1 MRKVLFA
8 SIAVVFVASVV
19 SSRDGHQR
27 NSERLPAHDS
37 EVPRLETARLFSA
50 SIDRFDVTN
59 SVIVSQPTAA
69 NWPEAPKP
77 KPEKRSLHA
86 SETPKVASTP
96 VTKKSAPK
104 KQAAKQK

>member
-8 SIAVVFVASVV
+8 SIAVVLVASAV

-27 NSERLPAHDS
+27 NGGRLQAHDS

-59 SVIVSQPTAA
+59 SVTVSQPTVA
-69 NWPEAPKP
+69 NWPEAAKP
-77 KPEKRSLHA
+77 KPQKRSLHA

-96 VTKKSAPK
+96 LTRKSALK
-104 KQAAKQK
+104 KPAAKQK

>member
-8 SIAVVFVASVV
+8 SIAVVLVASAV

-27 NSERLPAHDS
+27 NGGRLQAHDS

-59 SVIVSQPTAA
+59 SVTVSQPTVA

-77 KPEKRSLHA
+77 KPEKHSLRA
-86 SETPKVASTP
+86 SKTPKIDSTP
-96 VTKKSAPK
+96 VTKSAPK